1 MKALVAAGA
10 TLLQLEDLGPW
21 LPLFTGNND
30 DFKWIA
36 DVYRQCI
43 DGVDAK
49 IAPHLCYATAWGNQ
63 FSGLITA
70 GYEAALPYLYDL
82 PIDQFV
88 LDFANRDMAG
98 IEALR
103 SLPTDKE
110 VGVGVVDAR
119 TSMVETPQK
128 IAERIRKVL
137 SIVPAE
143 RVYLTTDCGMKPLP
157 RMIARMKLQALS
169 NGAQL
174 VRQELGVRGLVS
186 SAAT

>member
-1 MKALVAAGA
+1 M
-10 TLLQLEDLGPW
+10 
-21 LPLFTGNND
+21 
-30 DFKWIA
+30 
-36 DVYRQCI
+36 
-43 DGVDAK
+43 DAK
-49 IAPHLCYATAWGNQ
+49 IALHFCYGNAWGNQ
-63 FSGLITA
+63 LSGLITE
-70 GYEAALPYLYDL
+70 GYEAVLPYLYDL

-103 SLPTDKE
+103 TLPADKE
-110 VGVGVVDAR
+110 VGVGVVDVR

-137 SIVPAE
+137 SVVPAE

-169 NGAQL
+169 NGAQI
-174 VRQELGVRGLVS
+174 VRQELGVRGLVT
-186 SAAT
+186 SASA